1 MINIYSIDE
10 IIAASEAIL
19 TKQIV
24 RKKSIL
30 VKGPSLDKFYGKI
43 ELPISMEEKK
53 LVEQSIPEE
62 INSIILDEE
71 NSNIQ
76 KNVDKPKKESDF
88 RNEPI
93 LEDLKVTKE
102 ELVESM
108 YLTFSKKIRKN
119 TIKLIIDLRE
129 EIIFLTKN
137 ISSLKEN
144 KKIQNNKKKL
154 LTKNIVNLK
163 NTVNELN
170 NNLTQV
176 QINQN
181 VLKEKNKNLNND
193 HTLLKDSSI
202 KKQEIL
208 TLLENKNNDLINVYK
223 NKELETKSKIEK
235 LEEEILDNKKQLHE
249 TNDQN
254 NYLINVYKNK
264 ELESKSKIEKLEEE
278 ILDNKKQLDETND
291 QNSNLINDY
300 KDKELESKS
309 KIEKLE
315 EEILDNK
322 KQLHETNDQNSN
334 LINDYKDKELESKSK
349 IEKLEEE
356 ILDIKKSFEE
366 NNKIFN
372 EVNDNN
378 DLVKSQISEIN
389 DYKYKIK
396 QLNEKN
402 QNLEKT
408 IEDLRL
414 TMNNNNDVDIGLLES
429 KIKHYQDENVRISSE
444 LTESDKRFSVTK
456 ESLSALQNQ
465 RSDLVEKL
473 NSINNVIKGENLISN
488 VFDNSVKK
496 EKIDISDN
504 KLMQVKN
511 AKLDLSKEVE
521 KIFAKK

>member
-1 MINIYSIDE
+1 MIKIYSIDE

-24 RKKSIL
+24 KKKLTIDESDT
-30 VKGPSLDKFYGKI
+30 LDDIAKSI
-43 ELPISMEEKK
+43 ELPINLKKKK
-53 LVEQSIPEE
+53 LAEQPTTKE
-62 INSIILDEE
+62 INSNILDIE
-71 NSNIQ
+71 NTHMQ
-76 KNVDKPKKESDF
+76 KSINKSQKQFDH
-88 RNEPI
+88 RNELI

-223 NKELETKSKIEK
+223 NKELET
-235 LEEEILDNKKQLHE
+235 
-249 TNDQN
+249 
-254 NYLINVYKNK
+254 
-264 ELESKSKIEKLEEE
+264 
-278 ILDNKKQLDETND
+278 
-291 QNSNLINDY
+291 
-300 KDKELESKS
+300 KS

-511 AKLDLSKEVE
+511 AKLDLSKEIE

>member
-254 NYLINVYKNK
+254 
-264 ELESKSKIEKLEEE
+264 
-278 ILDNKKQLDETND
+278 
-291 QNSNLINDY
+291 
-300 KDKELESKS
+300 
-309 KIEKLE
+309 
-315 EEILDNK
+315 
-322 KQLHETNDQNSN
+322 SN

-511 AKLDLSKEVE
+511 AKLDLSKEIE